1 MAEAFS
7 WIVTVL
13 GLLGF
18 WLAGK
23 KVWWS
28 WYVNIVNQLAW
39 VVFAV
44 VTDYYA
50 FLVGTAFYFV
60 VFTRNAYL
68 WTKDHFNDRPRYDGL
83 FNHNE
88 PIGEL
93 LEFTNNKGGLK
104 VTFKLHDEFVAKMKK
119 EQDDVRK
126 YYRNYGD

>member
-60 VFTRNAYL
+60 VFVRNAYL
-68 WTKDHFNDRPRYDGL
+68 WTKEHFAKPD
-83 FNHNE
+83 FSK
-88 PIGEL
+88 PIGKVEKINEDCQGIYVKYTIDNQ
-93 LEFTNNKGGLK
+93 EFLNKMRKAIDGDG
-104 VTFKLHDEFVAKMKK
+104 
-119 EQDDVRK
+119 K
-126 YYRNYGD
+126 YYRKD

>member
-60 VFTRNAYL
+60 VFVRNAYL
-68 WTKDHFNDRPRYDGL
+68 WTKDHFNDRPRYDTPIGQVKDSYSNDDGL
-83 FNHNE
+83 FVR
-88 PIGEL
+88 IQ
-93 LEFTNNKGGLK
+93 F
-104 VTFKLHDEFVAKMKK
+104 HDEFVAKMKK
-119 EQDDVRK
+119 EKDDVGK